1 MISVDKLVYYMVMK
15 ASEQETIY
23 YSIELTKL
31 ECVQSS
37 WGSQLVKY
45 TQIGIRVVHPISV
58 RWAFSRGPL
67 LGIREVS
74 CVAQGKKESK
84 KEERK
89 WIKKKWNKKYNPKQ
103 GVLKLNQKLWL
114 IDGRY
119 DEIIIFN
126 HMQLDMWGTC
136 SPAPEIRFFR
146 SGLIVHA
153 VKRHNCFLREEEM
166 KDKGGRGRGQRKR
179 GGRNQREK
187 GEKTKRFRQR

>member
-1 MISVDKLVYYMVMK
+1 MK
-15 ASEQETIY
+15 AAEQETIY

-103 GVLKLNQKLWL
+103 GVLNLKQKLWL

-146 SGLIVHA
+146 SRLIVHA

-166 KDKGGRGRGQRKR
+166 KDKGG
-179 GGRNQREK
+179 GGEGHEREEEETREK
-187 GEKTKRFRQR
+187 RERRRRD